1 MLGMDN
7 VGVSA
12 IVMGFVI
19 FVAGVGV
26 LGTAISYAAKPTERK
41 LGLLRPLSLAAIFA
55 ALCSTSMGLATALR
69 GPVDAG
75 VSLESMRVLF
85 AGLSEALILPF
96 VAFGFLAVAWLLVA
110 VGLRRQ
116 E

>member
-19 FVAGVGV
+19 FVAGFGV

-41 LGLLRPLSLAAIFA
+41 LGLLRQIGRAH
-55 ALCSTSMGLATALR
+55 
-69 GPVDAG
+69 V
-75 VSLESMRVLF
+75 
-85 AGLSEALILPF
+85 
-96 VAFGFLAVAWLLVA
+96 
-110 VGLRRQ
+110 
-116 E
+116 